1 MTSRWGSAPTADRAD
16 VPATPGRAD
25 LVTAPTRGDEI
36 ATAAS
41 EVIGG
46 PVGRYAVRLVRGWRY
61 YAALL
66 AGASAVVSGLG
77 VLLRAPCIDTGWS
90 SPDQFWHA
98 CFSDLP
104 ATYRDAGLSAGIGAY
119 LSGGFGSPAPTQP
132 PLTSFLMTLT
142 ATVVPSGETPDRM
155 RFYFAIWTI
164 AAAVLWALT
173 TWWTAA
179 TVRRFPLRAAQ
190 VALAPV
196 ALLVL
201 PISADVV
208 GVALTAAGP
217 VCVDPPKARGRRGAA
232 RARGVSA
239 HLPARRHR
247 RAAVRLP
254 SGRAGDGVAA
264 HRGRRGGGGRRDPLR
279 ARCGEP
285 RRGLRR
291 IPVLAGRGCGLR
303 VAVAAPA
310 ARRPAAVADDGDVLC
325 VAGWVVAL
333 VVGAGFTLAM
343 PRRPG
348 VAEVSLVMLAIVMLT
363 GKSMTV
369 QSALWLV
376 PFAALV
382 GLAWKD
388 VLAWSATEAL
398 HFEAVWLYLAGTS
411 APSRGL
417 PASWYAVFLVIRLG
431 GVLWLLARTW
441 QLALGR
447 PPVYDEEGAVVESDW
462 GDERERRAG
471 RPVARRP
478 GPARRAVRL
487 TRTSE
492 AAEHP
497 LAGSEGAVPRIQEHH
512 EVEDGHDQ
520 PGQDERADG
529 GAQRPCDE
537 RCQGAGQERVDRAD
551 EEVGAAEDVDQRDGG
566 GRPACTSASA
576 PPRRGGSR

>member
-16 VPATPGRAD
+16 ALAVPESAD
-25 LVTAPTRGDEI
+25 LVSSPTRGDEI
-36 ATAAS
+36 VTVAS

-46 PVGRYAVRLVRGWRY
+46 PVGRYAARLARGWRY
-61 YAALL
+61 YAAVL

-77 VLLRAPCIDTGWS
+77 VLLRAPCIDAGWS

-104 ATYRDAGLSAGIGAY
+104 STYRDAGLSAGIGAY
-119 LSGGFGSPAPTQP
+119 LSGGFGAPAPTQP

-142 ATVVPSGETPDRM
+142 AAVVPSGETPDRM
-155 RFYFAIWTI
+155 RFYFAVWTI
-164 AAAVLWALT
+164 LAAVLWALT

-201 PISADVV
+201 PISPDVV
-208 GVALTAAGP
+208 GVALTAAGLY
-217 VCVDPPKARGRRGAA
+217 AWTRR
-232 RARGVSA
+232 R
-239 HLPARRHR
+239 
-247 RAAVRLP
+247 
-254 SGRAGDGVAA
+254 
-264 HRGRRGGGGRRDPLR
+264 
-279 ARCGEP
+279 
-285 RRGLRR
+285 
-291 IPVLAGRGCGLR
+291 PVLAGVLLGLAVSARTYPLVVIAALLFVGLR
-303 VAVAAPA
+303 TGRVQVWLRTAGA
-310 ARRPAAVADDGDVLC
+310 AAVVAGGILFVLGAVNPDAATAAYRGWLDAGAGFGSPWLLPQLGGQPLSATTVTVLA

-333 VVGAGFTLAM
+333 VVGLGFTLAM

-376 PFAALV
+376 PLAALV

-417 PASWYAVFLVIRLG
+417 PASWYAVFLVVRLG

-441 QLALGR
+441 QLALAR
-447 PPVYDEEGAVVESDW
+447 PPVLDDDGAVVESPW
-462 GDERERRAG
+462 GDEDSDE
-471 RPVARRP
+471 
-478 GPARRAVRL
+478 
-487 TRTSE
+487 
-492 AAEHP
+492 
-497 LAGSEGAVPRIQEHH
+497 LAGPLRGEP
-512 EVEDGHDQ
+512 
-520 PGQDERADG
+520 
-529 GAQRPCDE
+529 
-537 RCQGAGQERVDRAD
+537 DRL
-551 EEVGAAEDVDQRDGG
+551 VVRFG
-566 GRPACTSASA
+566 
-576 PPRRGGSR
+576 